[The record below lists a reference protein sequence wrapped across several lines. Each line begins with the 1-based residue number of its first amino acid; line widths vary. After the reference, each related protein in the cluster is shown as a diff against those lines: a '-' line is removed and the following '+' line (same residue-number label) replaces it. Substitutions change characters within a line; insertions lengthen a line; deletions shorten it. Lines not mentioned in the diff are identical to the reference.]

1 MCIPRDGVS
10 FYPNFV
16 EPKFSSRGN
25 RRQAGS
31 VVSLLFFKPKLK
43 HMIRQFFV
51 STLLIGLS
59 AFQALAGESIVRVSQ
74 ALSQQKAFAGGTFV
88 VKIKIERR
96 NLDSYFQ
103 IQQDLPAGMEAVGM
117 ESQGAVFTFKD
128 GKVKYTWLRL
138 PANEE
143 IQVMYKIRVPFE
155 MRGQQKIEG
164 NYYYIRNE
172 EKEIYPMS
180 ASTVEIVEYQA
191 PSDSLAEKSIL
202 GVVNNEN
209 IPSYLTE
216 EKTDLNFKVQIL
228 SSTRKLDRDS
238 IRKEFGVKESVDEE
252 NFNGLYKYT
261 IGSFKTYEQAR
272 DYKNRLS
279 LQKYIPFVIAYNR
292 GARITVGEA
301 MQLAAKRKTVVK
313 N

>member
-1 MCIPRDGVS
+1 
-10 FYPNFV
+10 
-16 EPKFSSRGN
+16 
-25 RRQAGS
+25 
-31 VVSLLFFKPKLK
+31 
-43 HMIRQFFV
+43 MIRQLFV
-51 STLLIGLS
+51 SAMLIVLC
-59 AFQALAGESIVRVSQ
+59 AVQAQAGESIVRVSQ

-96 NLDSYFQ
+96 SLDSYFQ
-103 IQQDLPAGMEAVGM
+103 IQQDLPQGMEAVGM
-117 ESQGAVFTFKD
+117 ESQGAVFSFKD
-128 GKVKYTWLRL
+128 GKVRYTWLRL

-164 NYYYIRNE
+164 EYYYIRNE
-172 EKEIYPMS
+172 EKEIFPMQPTS
-180 ASTVEIVEYQA
+180 IEIVEYQS

-209 IPSYLTE
+209 IPTYLTE
-216 EKTDLNFKVQIL
+216 EKPDLNFKVQIL
-228 SSTRKLDRDS
+228 SSTRKLSKDS
-238 IRKEFGVKESVDEE
+238 IRKEFGVKEPVEEE
-252 NFNGLYKYT
+252 NYNGLYKYT
-261 IGSFKTYEQAR
+261 IGNFKTYEQAR

-313 N
+313 EK